1 MTDAVAMTNER
12 NQIFSDLFSGK
23 TPQRVPISNPA
34 TQDFAIQHAGLDLA
48 ECQWDLTKLEPVYDK
63 FCQDFYT
70 DTYPGGSI
78 RIPSHYQI
86 LGSTPIVMSSS
97 GFMQHPDV
105 VGMLAEEYDQFIAS
119 PYDCIVET
127 ILPRLYTEF
136 NGSPGK
142 VAMSLAKAMRAQAD
156 DLASLGAIRAKMN
169 AKYGFATMGAALTE
183 APFDF
188 MSDFLRS
195 FKGISGDVRRYPD
208 KVAAACEAVLP
219 LMIKKGT
226 LPNPSMLGYTFI
238 PLHMAPYLRDKDF
251 AALYW
256 PTFKRLV
263 ETLAGMG
270 QSVQL
275 FVEQDWMRYLDYL
288 YELPENTIMR
298 FEYGDPKVIKEK
310 LGKKHI
316 ISGLYP
322 VTLLQTGTKQQCVD
336 KAKELLDI
344 LAPGGK
350 YWWQAD
356 KSIIHLETNG
366 PVVENLSAVLK
377 YVHEN
382 GTY

>member
-1 MTDAVAMTNER
+1 MTDAAARTNER
-12 NQIFSDLFSGK
+12 NQIFRDLFSGK
-23 TPQRVPISNPA
+23 TPKRVPISNPA

-127 ILPRLYTEF
+127 ILPRLYTGF
-136 NGSPGK
+136 NGEPGK
-142 VAMSLAKAMRAQAD
+142 VAMTLAKAMRAQSD
-156 DLASLGAIRAKMN
+156 DLAYLGAIRGKMN
-169 AKYGFATMGAALTE
+169 AKYGFATMIGALTE

-188 MSDFLRS
+188 MADFLRS

-251 AALYW
+251 ATLYW
-256 PTFKRLV
+256 PTFKKLV
-263 ETLAGMG
+263 ETLASMG
-270 QSVQL
+270 QNVQL

-298 FEYGDPKVIKEK
+298 FEYGDAKVIKEK

-344 LAPGGK
+344 LAPGGR

-356 KSIIHLETNG
+356 KSIIHLEASG
-366 PVVENLSAVLK
+366 PVVENLKAVLD

>member
-1 MTDAVAMTNER
+1 MTDAAARTNER
-12 NQIFSDLFSGK
+12 NQIFRDLFSGK
-23 TPQRVPISNPA
+23 TPKRVPISNPA

-127 ILPRLYTEF
+127 ILPRLYTGF
-136 NGSPGK
+136 NGEPGK
-142 VAMSLAKAMRAQAD
+142 VAMTLAKAMRAQSD
-156 DLASLGAIRAKMN
+156 DLAYLGAIRGKMN
-169 AKYGFATMGAALTE
+169 AKYGFAAMIGALTE

-188 MSDFLRS
+188 MADFLRS

-251 AALYW
+251 ATLYW
-256 PTFKRLV
+256 PTFKKLV
-263 ETLAGMG
+263 ETLASMG
-270 QSVQL
+270 QNVQL

-298 FEYGDPKVIKEK
+298 FEYGDAKVIKEK

-344 LAPGGK
+344 LAPGGR

-356 KSIIHLETNG
+356 KSIIHLEASG
-366 PVVENLSAVLK
+366 PVVENLKAVLD

>member
-1 MTDAVAMTNER
+1 MTDAAARTNER
-12 NQIFSDLFSGK
+12 NQIFRDLFSGK
-23 TPQRVPISNPA
+23 TPKRVPISNPA

-127 ILPRLYTEF
+127 ILPRLYTGF
-136 NGSPGK
+136 NGEPGK
-142 VAMSLAKAMRAQAD
+142 VAMTLAKAMRAQSD
-156 DLASLGAIRAKMN
+156 DLAHLGAIRAKMN
-169 AKYGFATMGAALTE
+169 AKYGFAGMIGALTE

-188 MSDFLRS
+188 MADFLRS

-251 AALYW
+251 ATLYW
-256 PTFKRLV
+256 PTFKKLV
-263 ETLAGMG
+263 ETLASMG
-270 QSVQL
+270 QNVQL

-298 FEYGDPKVIKEK
+298 FEYGDAKVIKEK
-310 LGKKHI
+310 LGQKHI

-344 LAPGGK
+344 LAPGGR

-356 KSIIHLETNG
+356 KSIIHLEASG
-366 PVVENLSAVLK
+366 PVVENLKAVLD